1 MFEQQELK
9 QYIEAHFEEALELL
23 RTLGRIPAPSHKEEK
38 RARFCREWLERQG
51 AEDVYVDEAK
61 NVVCRI
67 GGRDEDPV
75 VVFMAHMDVVFPDE
89 TELPMK
95 ERDGRLYA
103 PGIGDDTANLVNLMM
118 GAKYILEQGC
128 QPEVTL
134 LLVANACE
142 EGLGNLK
149 GSRQI
154 WRDYGSRIRE
164 WISFDGYLGKC
175 VNCAVGSYRYQV
187 TVQAQGGH
195 SYWDFGR
202 ENAIAVLAEI
212 IHDLYQVKPPSE
224 AKTTYNVGSI
234 QGGTT
239 VNSIAQKASMLYE
252 FRSAS
257 QKCLKE
263 MEENFEVVI
272 RKWRKRG
279 HEISV
284 EVLGIRPGNGP
295 VDEEKLEAL
304 TRANIAAVQSCIQ
317 DTVSTEASST
327 DANIPLS
334 NGVPANTLGTVRG
347 DLAHTREEWIETE
360 SMREGMLV
368 ALKVMERYC
377 GGDKLDRIPEC

>member
-1 MFEQQELK
+1 MFSQQRSK
-9 QYIEAHFEEALELL
+9 QYVEAHFEEAMELL

-38 RARFCREWLERQG
+38 RARFCREWFERQG
-51 AEDVYVDEAK
+51 AEDVYVDKAK

-67 GGRDEDPV
+67 DGKDRTQV
-75 VVFMAHMDVVFPDE
+75 VVIMAHMDVVFPDE
-89 TELPMK
+89 EELPMK
-95 ERDGRLYA
+95 EEDGRLYA

-128 QPEVTL
+128 QPDVTL
-134 LLVANACE
+134 LLVANTCE

-154 WRDYGSRIRE
+154 WKDHGSRIRE
-164 WISFDGYLGKC
+164 WISFDGYLGEC
-175 VNCAVGSYRYQV
+175 VNCAVGSYRYQI

-212 IHDLYQVKPPSE
+212 IHDLYQIQPPSE

-239 VNSIAQKASMLYE
+239 VNSIAQTASMLYE
-252 FRSAS
+252 SRSAS

-263 MEENFEVVI
+263 MEADLKAVI
-272 RKWRKRG
+272 ERWRERG

-304 TRANIAAVQSCIQ
+304 TRANIAIIRSCTQ
-317 DTVSTEASST
+317 GEVSVVASST

-334 NGVPANTLGTVRG
+334 EGVPANTLGTVRG

-368 ALKVMERYC
+368 ALKVLGRYC
-377 GGDKLDRIPEC
+377 GDTPPTLAQ